1 MAELDRKEFQILLFR
16 TAFCLMACDGH
27 LDEREIAEIRSM
39 NKLSSYFK
47 GIDLS
52 VELEDLLKELKV
64 KGKQIVDDLFESLIK
79 YDLSIVQELLVLEI
93 AFRIQNADEILHEN
107 EIRFIKVLRSKLK
120 LQDQIIKDRF
130 GVIDYLFDKDYS
142 VIIQKEDLGNDYYD
156 FISIP
161 EIKEIEEIDF

>member
-1 MAELDRKEFQILLFR
+1 
-16 TAFCLMACDGH
+16 MACDGH

-142 VIIQKEDLGNDYYD
+142 VIIQKEDLGNNYYD

-161 EIKEIEEIDF
+161 EIKKIEEIDF